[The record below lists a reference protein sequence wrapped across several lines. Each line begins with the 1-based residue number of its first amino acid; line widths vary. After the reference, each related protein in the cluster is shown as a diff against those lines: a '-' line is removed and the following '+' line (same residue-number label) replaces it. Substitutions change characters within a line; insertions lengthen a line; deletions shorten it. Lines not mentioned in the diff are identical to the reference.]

1 MFMVS
6 QRDMNNCGEKMKIA
20 VAMSGGVDSST
31 AAALLKEEGHEVIG
45 LTMRLWD
52 FPADAPEK
60 PGSCFVPAHVEEARR
75 VAEQIGIPHHVIP
88 LQEIFEKEII
98 AYFVDEYL
106 RGRTPNPCVL
116 CNQRIKFHALLKK
129 VEGLGVQALATG
141 HYARIFW
148 DPQTFRFKLNRGRDR
163 RKDQSYFLFLLTQEQ
178 MAKILLPLGDKS
190 KTEVRE
196 KASRLRLPVAQKSES
211 QEICFIPDNDYRKFV
226 ETRKG
231 KEIAI
236 AGKIVNRQG
245 QELGRHHGIY
255 AYTIGQRRGLGIA
268 APRPHYVLDLNAEK
282 NFVIV
287 GKNEELFSAGLLVG
301 GVNWVSIPPPDGQI
315 EAAVQIRYRHPEA
328 PGILVPLEEG
338 RVRLELKIPQR
349 AVTPGQAA
357 VFYRGDEVLGGGWI
371 EKTL

>member
-1 MFMVS
+1 
-6 QRDMNNCGEKMKIA
+6 MKIA

-31 AAALLKEEGHEVIG
+31 AASLLKEEGHEVIG

-52 FPADAPEK
+52 YPADDPKK
-60 PGSCFVPAHVEEARR
+60 PGSCLVPAHVAEARR
-75 VAEQIGIPHHVIP
+75 VADQIGISHHVISLEEP
-88 LQEIFEKEII
+88 FEKEII
-98 AYFVDEYL
+98 SYFVDEYL
-106 RGRTPNPCVL
+106 RGRTPNPCVI

-129 VEGLGVQALATG
+129 AEELGAEALATG

-148 DPQTFRFKLNRGRDR
+148 DPQASRFKLYRGRDR

-178 MAKILLPLGDKS
+178 MGKILLPLGDKS
-190 KTEVRE
+190 KTEVRA
-196 KASRLRLPVAQKSES
+196 KASRLGLPVAQKSES
-211 QEICFIPDNDYRKFV
+211 QEICFIPDDDYRKFV

-231 KEIAI
+231 KEITM

-245 QELGRHHGIY
+245 QELGRHQGIY

-268 APRPHYVLDLNAEK
+268 APHPHYVLGLDAEK
-282 NFVIV
+282 NSVIV
-287 GKNEELFSAGLLVG
+287 GKNEELFSAGLMARE
-301 GVNWVSIPPPDGQI
+301 VNWVSIPPPEGKI
-315 EAAVQIRYRHPEA
+315 EAAVQIRYRHPGA
-328 PGILVPLEEG
+328 SGALVPLEG
-338 RVRLELKIPQR
+338 GKVRVEMTPPQR